1 MALHGT
7 IEVNRETIGEW
18 EAVNR
23 GPIANP
29 PDDRTWC
36 RYECR
41 VAAEYRVWTGWVEH
55 AREDGPVVLAALVLA
70 AARV

>member
-7 IEVNRETIGEW
+7 IAVNGEVIGEW
-18 EAVNR
+18 VAINR
-23 GPIANP
+23 GPVDRA
-29 PDDRTWC
+29 PDHRSWC

-41 VAAEYRVWTGWVEH
+41 VAAERRAWTGWVEH

-70 AARV
+70 AVRV